1 MSRRTTGFSLVE
13 LLVVTAIIA
22 ILVGLLLPAV
32 QAARESARRTQ
43 CKSNLKQLALA
54 HHSYHDTH
62 LCFAP
67 GWQGG
72 NGVAWGMQLLP
83 FFENQLTYDLI
94 DFNNVMT
101 STNGTAPNRNID
113 QINLIVTLF
122 KCPSA
127 SDSMTISSSRC
138 GGTGN
143 DFLPRLT
150 NAAVGNYLGNGGTLL
165 TDGGGPFVPTGL
177 GTRPVKDGGTAGSA
191 NPGALEVQISSQ
203 TAGPGILDNGGVL
216 FQDSQVK
223 ISDIIDGTTS
233 TILIAEHYGATCQ
246 SGRGSG
252 NTNCSAN
259 SRDSCFAYWANSDS
273 YSGGNG
279 ATVASDVCFSSVIGV
294 NGSAN
299 GGIGGN
305 GDISSQHISGAQT
318 ALCDGSVRYLNNGID
333 NTLLTC
339 LCNRRDQ
346 TMISLPPN

>member
-1 MSRRTTGFSLVE
+1 
-13 LLVVTAIIA
+13 
-22 ILVGLLLPAV
+22 
-32 QAARESARRTQ
+32 
-43 CKSNLKQLALA
+43 
-54 HHSYHDTH
+54 
-62 LCFAP
+62 
-67 GWQGG
+67 
-72 NGVAWGMQLLP
+72 
-83 FFENQLTYDLI
+83 
-94 DFNNVMT
+94 
-101 STNGTAPNRNID
+101 
-113 QINLIVTLF
+113 
-122 KCPSA
+122 
-127 SDSMTISSSRC
+127 MTISSSRC
-138 GGTGN
+138 NGLGN

-165 TDGGGPFVPTGL
+165 TDGGGPFVPSGL
-177 GTRPVKDGGTAGSA
+177 GTRPVIDGGSAGSA

-252 NTNCSAN
+252 NTNCNAT
-259 SRDSCFAYWANSDS
+259 SRDSCFAYWANADS

-305 GDISSQHISGAQT
+305 GDISSQHLSGAQG

-333 NTLLTC
+333 NTLLTF